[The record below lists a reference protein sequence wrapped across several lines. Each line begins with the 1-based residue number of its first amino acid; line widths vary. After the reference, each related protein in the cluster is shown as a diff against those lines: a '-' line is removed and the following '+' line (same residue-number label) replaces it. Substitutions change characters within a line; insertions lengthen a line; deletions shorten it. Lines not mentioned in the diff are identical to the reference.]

1 MVDGELRADGTE
13 GVLFVLALDLRRRRF
28 LIMRLK
34 RLPAVLTEPD
44 ESESESELLL
54 EESDEDDE
62 LSISARTPG

>member
-1 MVDGELRADGTE
+1 M
-13 GVLFVLALDLRRRRF
+13 LALDLRRRRF
-28 LIMRLK
+28 LIMRLM